1 MKGKVLI
8 SRKRLNELEK
18 LAQHYKI
25 MKDSVKVAQERN
37 QKLIKRNMDLTG
49 SIDRASS
56 EIKSLRDRIEF
67 YSNYKAECRSKN
79 YLAAYTSQVTCA
91 VMRKI
96 STLRFV
102 FFETK
107 IKKEDLQEIE
117 CEIRRT
123 IQNIFL
129 YNE

>member
-1 MKGKVLI
+1 MKGKALI
-8 SRKRLNELEK
+8 SCKRLNELEK

-25 MKDSVKVAQERN
+25 MEDSVKVAQEKN
-37 QKLIKRNMDLTG
+37 QKLVKRNMQLIRD
-49 SIDRASS
+49 IDRASS
-56 EIKSLRDRIEF
+56 EIKCLRDRIDF

-79 YLAAYTSQVTCA
+79 YLAAYTSQVTSA

-96 STLRFV
+96 SILRFG

-117 CEIRRT
+117 SEIRRT
-123 IQNIFL
+123 IQDIFFIQ
-129 YNE
+129 